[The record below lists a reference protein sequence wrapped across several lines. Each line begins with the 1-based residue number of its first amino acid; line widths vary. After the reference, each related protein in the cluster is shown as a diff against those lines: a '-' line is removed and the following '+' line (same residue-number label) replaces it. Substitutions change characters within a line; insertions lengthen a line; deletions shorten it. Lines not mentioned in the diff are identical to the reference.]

1 MDFDTDT
8 LILETP
14 YIHPPSR
21 QAEDI
26 RDTSKQMRLE
36 KRGNRVQA
44 QTDQT

>member
-14 YIHPPSR
+14 YIHPPSK

-26 RDTSKQMRLE
+26 RETSIQMRLE
-36 KRGNRVQA
+36 KRGNRLEA
-44 QTDQT
+44 ETDQT